1 MASIIID
8 VYTDGSINVFKDL
21 PEAKQNISGIGILI
35 PANKYLDEVQ
45 IKKGFFN
52 FTINATELL
61 AILHALEK
69 LNTGLSDA
77 EKETAIVIIHSDS
90 KLSVDGLT
98 THYKTWQNNLDEFG
112 KWCKSNN
119 LPVENQEIYKE
130 ILAVKSNFY
139 KIEFKHVKAH
149 ADNELNNKVDLI
161 AKEAVND
168 YYLQIKKR
176 LGV

>member
-1 MASIIID
+1 MASTIIN
-8 VYTDGSINVFKDL
+8 VYTDGSINTFTDL
-21 PEAKQNISGIGILI
+21 PEAKQNIAGIGVLI
-35 PANKYLDEVQ
+35 PTNVFLDEVQ
-45 IKKGFFN
+45 FKKGFFN

-69 LNTGLSDA
+69 LNTSLSYT
-77 EKETAIVIIHSDS
+77 EKETAIVIVHSDS

-98 THYKTWQNNLDEFG
+98 IHYKSWQNNLNIFG

-119 LPVENQEIYKE
+119 LPVENQDIYKE
-130 ILAVKSNFY
+130 ILKMKSNFY
-139 KIEFKHVKAH
+139 KVEFKHVKAH

-161 AKEAVND
+161 AKEAVRD
-168 YYLQIKKR
+168 YYLQIKAR